1 MITISQALDIAVRA
15 HEGQLDLDG
24 LPVIWHPIN
33 VALNCNGTSAT
44 ITGLL
49 HDAVEDSS
57 LTFDDLRK
65 EGVDEEII
73 TALQLLT
80 HDKEKMSYEDYVKN
94 IAESGNQLAIH
105 VKLHDLEH
113 NLARGRAGNH
123 LRLVAKHEKAYEIIR
138 KAVR

>member
-1 MITISQALDIAVRA
+1 MVR
-15 HEGQLDLDG
+15 
-24 LPVIWHPIN
+24 
-33 VALNCNGTSAT
+33 SAT

-80 HDKEKMSYEDYVKN
+80 HDKEKMSYEDYVQN

-123 LRLVAKHEKAYEIIR
+123 LQLLLQQEFCLYYQ
-138 KAVR
+138 